1 MVGGQGAV
9 GPPPINWKKT
19 RLSEDILISFTYIL
33 LMKLGGGG
41 VSIHAT
47 WKGVGGQACVHGRGG
62 RGCLAPPLEMGK
74 KDAARRNYNLS
85 PILY

>member
-1 MVGGQGAV
+1 
-9 GPPPINWKKT
+9 
-19 RLSEDILISFTYIL
+19 
-33 LMKLGGGG
+33 MKLGGGG

-74 KDAARRNYNLS
+74 KDGARRNYNLS